1 MPGLIPGYGLNEFGD
16 PMNLRLTGEHQRIL
30 RVWLSRKVVALGTI
44 VILVVVVTALFAP
57 WLAPYD
63 PFKTNLREALRP
75 PSSTHLLGTDALGR
89 DILSRVIYG
98 SRTSLEVGLIAVGLA
113 AVSGMLL
120 GLCAG
125 YFGGWLE
132 RGIMRVIDAQMAFP
146 PIILALSLAFV
157 LGGGL
162 FNCMIAVGVAML
174 PSYVRLTRAQVLS
187 VKETDYVLSAR
198 IIGSSNARI
207 IFRHI
212 LPNVFPPLI
221 VLMTINLGGA
231 IMSEASLSFLGV
243 GIKPP
248 GAAWGSM
255 LQEGYQ
261 NLFTH
266 PYMSFAP
273 GICILLVVLGFN
285 LMGDGLRDALDP
297 RLRGAL

>member
-1 MPGLIPGYGLNEFGD
+1 MKLGHS
-16 PMNLRLTGEHQRIL
+16 TGELRRIF
-30 RVWLSRKVVALGTI
+30 RVWLSRKVVALGTV
-44 VILVVVVTALFAP
+44 VILILVFAALFAP

-63 PFKTNLREALRP
+63 PYKTNLREALRP
-75 PSSTHLLGTDALGR
+75 PSSPHLLGTDAVGR

-113 AVSGMLL
+113 AVLGMLF

-132 RGIMRVIDAQMAFP
+132 RTIMRIVDAQMSFP

-187 VKETDYVLSAR
+187 VRETDYVLAAR
-198 IIGSSNARI
+198 LIGSSDARI

-261 NLFTH
+261 NIFTH

>member
-1 MPGLIPGYGLNEFGD
+1 MDLGLASEV
-16 PMNLRLTGEHQRIL
+16 RRIL
-30 RVWLSRKVVALGTI
+30 RVWLSRKVVALGTT
-44 VILVVVVTALFAP
+44 VILVLVVTALFAP

-75 PSSTHLLGTDALGR
+75 PSSAHLLGTDALGR

-132 RGIMRVIDAQMAFP
+132 RGVMRVIDAQMAFP
-146 PIILALSLAFV
+146 PIVLALSLAFV

-162 FNCMIAVGVAML
+162 LNCMIAVGVAML

-198 IIGSSNARI
+198 IIGGSNARI

-297 RLRGAL
+297 RLKGTL

>member
-1 MPGLIPGYGLNEFGD
+1 MD
-16 PMNLRLTGEHQRIL
+16 LRLTGELQRIL

-44 VILVVVVTALFAP
+44 VILILVLTALFAP

-63 PFKTNLREALRP
+63 PFKTNLREALRS
-75 PSSTHLLGTDALGR
+75 PSSAHLLGTDALGR

-98 SRTSLEVGLIAVGLA
+98 SRTSLEVGVIAVGLA
-113 AVSGMLL
+113 AISGMLL

>member
-1 MPGLIPGYGLNEFGD
+1 
-16 PMNLRLTGEHQRIL
+16 MNLRLTGEHQRIL

>member
-1 MPGLIPGYGLNEFGD
+1 MDLGV
-16 PMNLRLTGEHQRIL
+16 TGELQRIL

-44 VILVVVVTALFAP
+44 VILTLVLTALLAP

-63 PFKTNLREALRP
+63 PFKTNLREALRS
-75 PSSTHLLGTDALGR
+75 PSSAHPLGTDALGR

-98 SRTSLEVGLIAVGLA
+98 SRTSLEVGVIAVGLA
-113 AVSGMLL
+113 AIFGMLL

-132 RGIMRVIDAQMAFP
+132 RVIMRVIDAQMAFP
-146 PIILALSLAFV
+146 PIVLALSLAFV

-187 VKETDYVLSAR
+187 LKETDYVLSAR
-198 IIGSSNARI
+198 IIGGSNSRI

-212 LPNVFPPLI
+212 LPNLFPPLI
-221 VLMTINLGGA
+221 VLMTINLGSA

-297 RLRGAL
+297 RLRGTL